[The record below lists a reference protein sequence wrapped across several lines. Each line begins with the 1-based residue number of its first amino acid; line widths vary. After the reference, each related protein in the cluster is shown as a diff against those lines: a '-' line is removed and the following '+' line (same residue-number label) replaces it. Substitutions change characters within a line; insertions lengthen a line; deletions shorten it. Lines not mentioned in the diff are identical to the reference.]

1 MDNSPRLTG
10 FFSSDEVCM
19 SSDNGVPAKNPAGK
33 KPASENGAAAVDRA
47 FAILAVF
54 GEDAFQLTLAEIAR
68 RTGFYKST
76 ILRLLNSLEKAGFI
90 RKSAD
95 GRYCIGPEPLR
106 LSSLYQ
112 TSFRLRDVLLPH
124 LEHLSDLSGETSS
137 FYIRDNDWRMILYRV
152 EPQRAVRVSIREGDR
167 FSVKYGASGKILSAF
182 TYTND
187 SVFDEIRKNLWAESY
202 GERDPETASV
212 SVPVFGAGGILQGA
226 ITLSGPMERFT
237 PKSIRN
243 ILGTLF
249 ESAIHTSKELG
260 GDYSLLIKAHQNLTG

>member
-1 MDNSPRLTG
+1 MTNDKSAPG
-10 FFSSDEVCM
+10 KD
-19 SSDNGVPAKNPAGK
+19 PAGK
-33 KPASENGAAAVDRA
+33 KPATESGAAAVDRA

-54 GEDAFQLTLAEIAR
+54 DKDASQLTLAEIAR

-76 ILRLLNSLEKAGFI
+76 ILRLLSSLEKAGFV

-112 TSFRLRDVLLPH
+112 ASFRLRDVLLPH

-137 FYIRDNDWRMILYRV
+137 FYIMDNDWRVILYRV
-152 EPQRAVRVSIREGDR
+152 EPRRAVRVSIREGDR

-182 TYTND
+182 TYTD
-187 SVFDEIRKNLWAESY
+187 DPIFDEVREKLWAESY

-212 SVPVFGAGGILQGA
+212 SVPVFGVEGVLQGA
-226 ITLSGPMERFT
+226 LTLSGPRERFT
-237 PKSIRN
+237 PQSIRN
-243 ILGTLF
+243 ILSPLF
-249 ESAIHTSKELG
+249 QCAIHTSKELG
-260 GDYSLLIKAHQNLTG
+260 GDYSLLVEARKKLSG

>member
-1 MDNSPRLTG
+1 
-10 FFSSDEVCM
+10 M
-19 SSDNGVPAKNPAGK
+19 SSDNGVPEKNPAGK
-33 KPASENGAAAVDRA
+33 KPAAENGAAAVDRA

-54 GEDAFQLTLAEIAR
+54 DKDAFQLTLAEIAR

-112 TSFRLRDVLLPH
+112 ASFRLRDVLLPH

-137 FYIRDNDWRMILYRV
+137 FYIADNDWRVILYRV

-182 TYTND
+182 TYTDD
-187 SVFDEIRKNLWAESY
+187 SVFDEIRKKLWAESY

-212 SVPVFGAGGILQGA
+212 SVPVFGVGGVLLGA
-226 ITLSGPMERFT
+226 ITLSGPRERFT
-237 PKSIRN
+237 PQSIRS

-249 ESAIHTSKELG
+249 QSAIHSTKELG
-260 GDYSLLIKAHQNLTG
+260 GDYSRLVEARQILEE